1 MVAAPEMPCKRFS
14 PFSDHMARVTDYF
27 RQSGVKVA
35 MKFVSILLV
44 LLSYSAS
51 GHAQSLTSKLAKIDD
66 TTALNA
72 ATADIG
78 TLSLR
83 QTEALTRVLAN
94 CWDGLGSRSSD
105 RAFDEC
111 ARSHRYFVYVTND
124 DAPIRRMYD
133 SWYIERVMRGAHG
146 NKQHALKLNTIESAF
161 STAIIKRFAVLD
173 QERK

>member
-1 MVAAPEMPCKRFS
+1 
-14 PFSDHMARVTDYF
+14 
-27 RQSGVKVA
+27 
-35 MKFVSILLV
+35 MKFVSVLLA
-44 LLSYSAS
+44 LLSYSAVS
-51 GHAQSLTSKLAKIDD
+51 HAQGLTSHPAKIDD
-66 TTALNA
+66 TAALDA
-72 ATADIG
+72 AVADIT

-111 ARSHRYFVYVTND
+111 ARSHRYFVYITND
-124 DAPIRRMYD
+124 EAPVRRMYD
-133 SWYIERVMRGAHG
+133 SWYVERVMRGAHG
-146 NKQHALKLNTIESAF
+146 NKQHAMMLNTIENAF